1 MRTGLLLAAVF
12 AFVCAGCT
20 LDPAPSKT
28 PTEPMPT
35 DGLNQVVLSV
45 PNMTCEGCPVIVAE
59 KLSTLPWIAPES
71 ITADRK
77 LRQVKF
83 TVKDRT
89 AFNLDAVK
97 DAVGDRYAD
106 GMKLLTAPTDK

>member
-1 MRTGLLLAAVF
+1 MVRAGILLAVF

-20 LDPAPSKT
+20 LDPAT
-28 PTEPMPT
+28 PPPPPEPMAT
-35 DGLNQVVLSV
+35 DGPSQVVLYV
-45 PNMTCEGCPVIVAE
+45 PTMTCEGCPVIVAQ
-59 KLSTLPWIAPES
+59 KLSTLPWIAPET

-89 AFNLDAVK
+89 AFKLDAVK
-97 DAVGDRYAD
+97 DALGDRYSD
-106 GMKLLTAPTDK
+106 GMKLLTEPTGK